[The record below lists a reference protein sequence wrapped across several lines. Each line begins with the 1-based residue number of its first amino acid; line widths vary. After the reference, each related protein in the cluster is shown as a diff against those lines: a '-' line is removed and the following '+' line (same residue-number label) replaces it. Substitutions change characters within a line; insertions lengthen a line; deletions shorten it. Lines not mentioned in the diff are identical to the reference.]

1 MKHTI
6 KLETLSAG
14 PVNASGF
21 LSEVEFQPSEIKDI
35 LVNVLPFMKESF
47 QAIKEAMEESQEQSR
62 TWRSKESQDQRDYE
76 DKREQGRMEEAQ
88 RQRDHEEKL
97 LKTRLD
103 ANSIG

>member
-1 MKHTI
+1 MKHVI

-35 LVNVLPFMKESF
+35 IVNVLPFMKESF
-47 QAIKEAMEESQEQSR
+47 QAIKEVMAESQEHTRS
-62 TWRSKESQDQRDYE
+62 WRVEEDQRRRDYE
-76 DKREQGRMEEAQ
+76 DKHEQSRLEEAQ

-97 LKTRLD
+97 LKMRLD
-103 ANSIG
+103 ANFIG